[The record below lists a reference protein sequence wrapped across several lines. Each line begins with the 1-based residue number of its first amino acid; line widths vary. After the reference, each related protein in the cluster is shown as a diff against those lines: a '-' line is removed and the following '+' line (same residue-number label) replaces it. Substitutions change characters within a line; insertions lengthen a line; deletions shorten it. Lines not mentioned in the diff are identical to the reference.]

1 MRETTI
7 PMIRPSRP
15 NDVPALMSLIR
26 ALARYEKLEHEVVG
40 TEEDLREQMF
50 GARPG
55 IEGLVVEDGGI
66 LVAFALFFHTFS
78 TFLCKRGLYLED
90 LFVLPE
96 HRRRGHGTALLR
108 ALARVAAERRCG
120 RFEWAVLDWNEPAKR
135 LYRAMGATEMSEW
148 RVMRV
153 TGERLSEMTKD

>member
-78 TFLCKRGLYLED
+78 TFLCKRGL
-90 LFVLPE
+90 
-96 HRRRGHGTALLR
+96 
-108 ALARVAAERRCG
+108 
-120 RFEWAVLDWNEPAKR
+120 
-135 LYRAMGATEMSEW
+135 
-148 RVMRV
+148 
-153 TGERLSEMTKD
+153 